1 DEVDGMRFSTFS
13 TNRCGNW
20 SAFSWGNC

>member
-1 DEVDGMRFSTFS
+1 GMRFSTFS

-20 SAFSWGNC
+20 SAFSWENC

>member
-1 DEVDGMRFSTFS
+1 GMRFSTFS

>member
-1 DEVDGMRFSTFS
+1 FSTFS

-20 SAFSWGNC
+20 SAFSWENC

>member
-1 DEVDGMRFSTFS
+1 VDEMRFSTFS

-20 SAFSWGNC
+20 SAFSWENC

>member
-1 DEVDGMRFSTFS
+1 RFSTFS

-20 SAFSWGNC
+20 SAFSWENC